1 MAEQKPESR
10 ITDVQKTPEETVVT
24 VAGDIDLQH
33 SVRFEQEALDLLA
46 KTEGVLIF
54 DLTQVGYLDS
64 SGLASLVKVQSRSRK
79 EGKRLRLA
87 GLNDRVRGLF
97 DITRLSSVFEI
108 FDTLDD
114 ARKES

>member
-1 MAEQKPESR
+1 MAEPKSESR
-10 ITDVQKTPEETVVT
+10 IVDVQETADGTVVI

-46 KTEGVLIF
+46 GTEETLIF

-64 SGLASLVKVQSRSRK
+64 SGLASLVKVQSRCRK
-79 EGKRLRLA
+79 EGKHLRLA

-108 FDTLDD
+108 FDTLDE
-114 ARKES
+114 ARKGS

>member
-10 ITDVQKTPEETVVT
+10 IVDVLDTPDGMVVA
-24 VAGDIDLQH
+24 VEGDIDLQH

-46 KTEGVLIF
+46 KTQDNLIF

-64 SGLASLVKVQSRSRK
+64 SGLASLVKVQSRCRK
-79 EGKRLRLA
+79 EGKHLRLA

-97 DITRLSSVFEI
+97 DITRLSGVFEI
-108 FDTLDD
+108 FDTLDE
-114 ARKES
+114 ARKGA